1 MIGTIQFNELS
12 AMLLDF
18 VDSGDGF
25 LYLRM
30 VGAETAVGAIWA
42 RLSARESRGKKW
54 GSAVSIPVAGRSYP
68 EYVAGQKHINYRTLR
83 SRLPSGM
90 VDLALI
96 HPVLTVAEDNEWGF
110 YLLSYEAGMP
120 PGFFDRLNKSLSIP
134 LKPAWAEWLWEL
146 GQQSQAFL
154 TTETRKVREDGEYVD
169 QEVLTET
176 TQLPI
181 QRLQSLGQIQA
192 YSIRCEGRYR
202 ETWLQIIRQQ
212 LKLGIRLQKAS
223 ANGVGDGYRN
233 GIWSINTTSENWV
246 LQQGDEVVL
255 QAPSLNHLLTTAR
268 ETLGVHFVI
277 EEATNG
283 ASGS

>member
-1 MIGTIQFNELS
+1 MIHTIKFNELA

-18 VDSGDGF
+18 VDSSDGF

-42 RLSARESRGKKW
+42 KLSARESRGKKW

-68 EYVAGQKHINYRTLR
+68 EYVAGQKHVTYRTLR

-96 HPVLTVAEDNEWGF
+96 HPLLTVAEDNERGF

-120 PGFFDRLNKSLSIP
+120 SGFFDRLNKSLSIP
-134 LKPAWAEWLWEL
+134 LKPEWASWLWEL
-146 GQQSQAFL
+146 AQQAQSFL
-154 TTETRKVREDGEYVD
+154 TTETRQVREDGEYVD

-181 QRLQSLGQIQA
+181 KRLKSLGQVQA
-192 YSIRCEGRYR
+192 YSVLCEGQYR
-202 ETWLQIIRQQ
+202 DAWLQLIRHQ
-212 LKLGIRLQKAS
+212 LGLGIRLQKVS
-223 ANGVGDGYRN
+223 SGRGGGRYHN
-233 GIWSINTTSENWV
+233 GIWSVNPTGENWV
-246 LQQGDEVVL
+246 LLQGDEPEL
-255 QAPSLNHLLTTAR
+255 YAPSFNHLLTAAR

-277 EEATNG
+277 EEENP
-283 ASGS
+283 